1 MLDLSA
7 FPQTVRLSLRD
18 GVPSADGVDV
28 GGVRGWY
35 VRGLPLAL
43 PFLVTSRRDYAAGR
57 ERRSFVAGFV
67 DALARAGAVFVNP
80 PACMAQHF
88 HKLDQLRR
96 LREAGVPVPQTLA
109 TNDPRAVVEFATSVG
124 GSLVYKPVAGGGLCR
139 RVSAEDLGEE
149 RLRALAAAPVLFQ
162 EEVPG
167 RNLRVYVIGGRV
179 AAAYEIVSDRVDYRG
194 AESAVVTVTLED
206 DEAEACRRAASACGM
221 AFTGVDVKQREDG
234 SFAVL
239 ECNPSPMF
247 AAIERRTGAPAV
259 SAALADHLVGLGED
273 SPT

>member
-1 MLDLSA
+1 MLDLSS
-7 FPQTVRLSLRD
+7 FPATVRLSLLD
-18 GVPSADGVDV
+18 DVASADGIDV
-28 GGVRGWY
+28 AGVRGWY
-35 VRGLPLAL
+35 VRGVPLPL
-43 PFLVTSRRDYAAGR
+43 PFLAVSRREYAAGR
-57 ERRSFVAGFV
+57 ERRSFVTAFLA
-67 DALARAGAVFVNP
+67 ALGRAGTVFVNP

-109 TNDPRAVVEFATSVG
+109 TNDPRAVVEFAASVD
-124 GSLVYKPVAGGGLCR
+124 GSLVYKPIAGGGLCR
-139 RVSAEDLGEE
+139 RVSAEDLAEE
-149 RLRALAAAPVLFQ
+149 RLRTLAAAPVLFQ

-167 RNLRVYVIGGRV
+167 RNLRIYVVGGRV
-179 AAAYEIVSDRVDYRG
+179 VASYEIVSDQVDYRG
-194 AESAVVTVTLED
+194 AESAVVPMSLED
-206 DEAEACRRAASACGM
+206 DEGEACRRAAAACGM
-221 AFTGVDVKQREDG
+221 TFTGVDVKRRDDG

-273 SPT
+273 RPT